1 MFVFVSTLWN
11 TNEIL
16 LIYKK
21 IVGIKFW
28 KWSWW
33 AMKFNPYRYCFQTN
47 SPFLMT
53 SYFVE
58 IALTANHCGCQI
70 LQEQKFSSK
79 RVLDAKYQSGFYF
92 CKLFSFF
99 TFFVSFKLA
108 QFSHQSRILS
118 CMYFSHL
125 QDPWPAF
132 MLKMPHF
139 SVHFLTCEGFL
150 AFLNISVRQV
160 KKKKKRK
167 TSYIGWLWSLAG
179 IDFAWYIQ
187 ATL

>member
-1 MFVFVSTLWN
+1 MFCFGFFVFVSTLWN

-79 RVLDAKYQSGFYF
+79 HVLDAKYQSGFYS

-99 TFFVSFKLA
+99 TFFVSFELA

-118 CMYFSHL
+118 CMYFFHYKTHELLSCWKCLISLFTSWHV
-125 QDPWPAF
+125 
-132 MLKMPHF
+132 K
-139 SVHFLTCEGFL
+139 GFL
-150 AFLNISVRQV
+150 LS
-160 KKKKKRK
+160 
-167 TSYIGWLWSLAG
+167 
-179 IDFAWYIQ
+179 
-187 ATL
+187 

>member
-1 MFVFVSTLWN
+1 MVMMSHEVQSL
-11 TNEIL
+11 
-16 LIYKK
+16 
-21 IVGIKFW
+21 
-28 KWSWW
+28 
-33 AMKFNPYRYCFQTN
+33 YRYCFQTN

-79 RVLDAKYQSGFYF
+79 HVLDAKYKSGFYF

-118 CMYFSHL
+118 FMYFFHL

-132 MLKMPHF
+132 MRKMPHF

-160 KKKKKRK
+160 KKKKRK